1 MKKNLS
7 AANPYLKYAFWI
19 IVALI
24 LIQMLNLFDKKD
36 TPNSPSNQ
44 PSEQPKPENR
54 PETGEIEFKK

>member
-7 AANPYLKYAFWI
+7 ATNPYLKYVFWI
-19 IVALI
+19 IVAVILI
-24 LIQMLNLFDKKD
+24 LMLSLFDKKVA
-36 TPNSPSNQ
+36 PNGPSNQ